1 MTLGESLEGRNNA
14 LNALRLLFAVLV
26 IASHSFAL
34 TGRHEPS
41 YVGVPLGGWAVAGFF
56 AISGYLISRARL
68 HTDLATFLLRRGR
81 RIYPAFWTCCA
92 VIAFCFSP
100 LAAHLTGSP
109 YDPRTGAG
117 YVVLNATTSM
127 QQVIIG
133 TETFGAPPTLIM
145 WNGSAWTLAFEIT
158 CYLIIGAA
166 LTVTLVRKHHIIAAV
181 CAYAIG
187 GTTAIVTDSQQGL
200 AWFVALFAAGWIVS
214 TRSRQLTATKATT
227 AIALLFAL
235 GAAQIHPV
243 LAALPLSYAVLGAGA
258 LLPSRWFTT
267 NDISYGTYLYG
278 WPIQQLLLIAE
289 LDELGLFVFIAAAIS
304 LSLAAGAVSWFLL
317 ERRCLPKRRSIVT
330 SPTLAPQ
337 SITQPA

>member
-1 MTLGESLEGRNNA
+1 MHGI
-14 LNALRLLFAVLV
+14 AVL
-26 IASHSFAL
+26 
-34 TGRHEPS
+34 
-41 YVGVPLGGWAVAGFF
+41 
-56 AISGYLISRARL
+56 SRARQ
-68 HTDLATFLLRRGR
+68 HGKRGER
-81 RIYPAFWTCCA
+81 P
-92 VIAFCFSP
+92 
-100 LAAHLTGSP
+100 
-109 YDPRTGAG
+109 
-117 YVVLNATTSM
+117 
-127 QQVIIG
+127 
-133 TETFGAPPTLIM
+133 APP
-145 WNGSAWTLAFEIT
+145 
-158 CYLIIGAA
+158 IGKS
-166 LTVTLVRKHHIIAAV
+166 VQRAV
-181 CAYAIG
+181 VKRGVAQQLLPSVDQRLEFG
-187 GTTAIVTDSQQGL
+187 RLRTPVSSQFSQQGL